1 MTQYLVTTFKD
12 STGRKHTHITKAKS
26 NQRFTVVEA
35 ESKEEAKEKYE
46 KQVKRDAV
54 IKVGQ
59 LFEKYKGV
67 WEMIKK
73 LKNMDGFDIFIVG
86 ILSLFGI
93 TALLLVVA
101 LPIYTVASYQNKE
114 VHQGTITDK
123 YNKRQDKEDKFY
135 IVLDD
140 KQVIEN

>member
-26 NQRFTVVEA
+26 NQRLTVIEA

-59 LFEKYKGV
+59 LFEN
-67 WEMIKK
+67 IS
-73 LKNMDGFDIFIVG
+73 I
-86 ILSLFGI
+86 
-93 TALLLVVA
+93 
-101 LPIYTVASYQNKE
+101 
-114 VHQGTITDK
+114 
-123 YNKRQDKEDKFY
+123 
-135 IVLDD
+135 
-140 KQVIEN
+140 